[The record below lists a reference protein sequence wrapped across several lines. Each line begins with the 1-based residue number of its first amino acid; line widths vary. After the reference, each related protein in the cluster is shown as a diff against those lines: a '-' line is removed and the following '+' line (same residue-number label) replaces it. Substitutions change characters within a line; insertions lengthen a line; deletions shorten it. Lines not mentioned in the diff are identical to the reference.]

1 MQLSSP
7 QPEDLAAVAS
17 QRAELC
23 SDAQRPV
30 VALRAKTRQLSA
42 RWSVRRRS
50 QVGDGQTCAR
60 EIVAEQAGANR
71 AGAGEAGSGQENVDQ
86 AGGGSTGC
94 HRAGVGQLGVE
105 QALVRHAS
113 VEQACVG
120 QASIKQA
127 SVERVGVG
135 QVGAGQTTVERLG
148 VGQAGAGH
156 AARDP
161 ANQAALD
168 LADCGALMRGGSRT
182 FFAASLLLP
191 RRVCAPATA
200 LYAFCRLADDAIDD
214 APTGDAAT
222 GIRPLDEVSSLSE
235 AIDTSSSTDRAIG
248 HGLIVYAGITTG
260 LASDAPGVN
269 GSIVGAGITTG
280 SIVDEPSVNDSINS
294 GAAHTRP
301 IGDSAIDTISVLN
314 RASGTWSTDESA
326 RKQNALRTLRRRL
339 DLAYAGAPAD
349 LAADRAFAAAAARHH
364 VPRALP
370 EALLEGFAW
379 DAEGRRYEDLAAL
392 HAYAA
397 RVAGTVG
404 AMMAVLM
411 GVRGRDA
418 LARACELGIAMQLT
432 NIARDVG
439 SDARAGRIYLPL
451 SWLRRE
457 SIDPEAWL
465 ANPVFTPALGRV
477 VQRLLAEATA
487 LYESAASGLA
497 CLPADCR
504 PAIRAAGLIYAE
516 IGQEIAAAGYDSVSR
531 RARVTGSR
539 KAALIL
545 RSLAAVRPRVLHA
558 RAPGLPEAQ
567 FLVDA
572 AFAEKAATRRFAP
585 ARAVETRVL
594 WLLDLFEQLDQRRL
608 EAP

>member
-7 QPEDLAAVAS
+7 QHEESAALASRGTPLSGAVSRPGMTGRQQACEV
-17 QRAELC
+17 RAGVQGHGSSL
-23 SDAQRPV
+23 A
-30 VALRAKTRQLSA
+30 
-42 RWSVRRRS
+42 
-50 QVGDGQTCAR
+50 GDGHTC
-60 EIVAEQAGANR
+60 VSQAAYH
-71 AGAGEAGSGQENVDQ
+71 
-86 AGGGSTGC
+86 AGGGRSG
-94 HRAGVGQLGVE
+94 HGPLGGG
-105 QALVRHAS
+105 R
-113 VEQACVG
+113 
-120 QASIKQA
+120 
-127 SVERVGVG
+127 
-135 QVGAGQTTVERLG
+135 
-148 VGQAGAGH
+148 AGAGH
-156 AARDP
+156 AGADTAGRDL
-161 ANQAALD
+161 ANQAARD
-168 LADCGALMRGGSRT
+168 MADCGALMRGGSRT

-214 APTGDAAT
+214 SPIDDAAID
-222 GIRPLDEVSSLSE
+222 GKPIGEVLRLHR
-235 AIDTSSSTDRAIG
+235 AIGTRSVTDRA
-248 HGLIVYAGITTG
+248 AG
-260 LASDAPGVN
+260 N
-269 GSIVGAGITTG
+269 GSILDAGIKTG
-280 SIVDEPSVNDSINS
+280 SIVDGPIVNGSVV
-294 GAAHTRP
+294 GRATQVRP
-301 IGDSAIDTISVLN
+301 IVDGASDIASILGRALGTGSIDD
-314 RASGTWSTDESA
+314 GA
-326 RKQNALRTLRRRL
+326 RKQAALRELRRRL
-339 DLAYAGAPAD
+339 DLAYAGAPVD

-370 EALLEGFAW
+370 EALLEGFEW

-457 SIDPEAWL
+457 GIDPGSWL
-465 ANPVFTPALGRV
+465 ADPVFTPALGRV

-487 LYESAASGLA
+487 LYESAASGIA

-516 IGQEIAAAGYDSVSR
+516 IGQEIAASGYDSVSR

-539 KAALIL
+539 KAALVL
-545 RSLAAVRPRVLHA
+545 RSLAAVRPRMTHA
-558 RAPGLPEAQ
+558 RAPGLPAAQ

-572 AFAEKAATRRFAP
+572 AFAEKAVSRRFAP

-594 WLLDLFEQLDQRRL
+594 WLLDLFAQLDQRRM

>member
-7 QPEDLAAVAS
+7 QPEDLAEMAS

-23 SDAQRPV
+23 SDPQRPV
-30 VALRAKTRQLSA
+30 VAMRARTRQLSA

-60 EIVAEQAGANR
+60 KVVAEQAGANR
-71 AGAGEAGSGQENVDQ
+71 AGADEAGVSQEDLDQ
-86 AGGGSTGC
+86 AVGGSTGC

-105 QALVRHAS
+105 PAFVDHAS
-113 VEQACVG
+113 VGQACNG
-120 QASIKQA
+120 QASVEQA

-135 QVGAGQTTVERLG
+135 QVGVGQTTVERLG
-148 VGQAGAGH
+148 AGQAGAGH

-191 RRVCAPATA
+191 CRVCAPATA

-214 APTGDAAT
+214 APTGNAAT
-222 GIRPLDEVSSLSE
+222 GIRPVDEVSSLSK

-269 GSIVGAGITTG
+269 
-280 SIVDEPSVNDSINS
+280 DPINNV
-294 GAAHTRP
+294 AAHTGP

-314 RASGTWSTDESA
+314 RASSTGSTDESA
-326 RKQNALRTLRRRL
+326 RKQAALRTLRRRL

-349 LAADRAFAAAAARHH
+349 LAADRAFAAAAARHQ

-370 EALLEGFAW
+370 EALLEGFEW

-457 SIDPEAWL
+457 GIDPDTWL
-465 ANPVFTPALGRV
+465 ADPVFTPALGRV
-477 VQRLLAEATA
+477 VQRLLGEATA

>member
-1 MQLSSP
+1 MVGRR
-7 QPEDLAAVAS
+7 AAA
-17 QRAELC
+17 C
-23 SDAQRPV
+23 SDAQRPAV
-30 VALRAKTRQLSA
+30 VPPAPARQLRA
-42 RWSVRRRS
+42 RWS
-50 QVGDGQTCAR
+50 GQGRFQTGGGQDCAR
-60 EIVAEQAGANR
+60 RAIADQAGANR
-71 AGAGEAGSGQENVDQ
+71 AGADSAGADLESGGQTGIGQVGVDP
-86 AGGGSTGC
+86 AG
-94 HRAGVGQLGVE
+94 A
-105 QALVRHAS
+105 
-113 VEQACVG
+113 G
-120 QASIKQA
+120 QAS
-127 SVERVGVG
+127 
-135 QVGAGQTTVERLG
+135 AGQAGTHQAGTTQAGLH
-148 VGQAGAGH
+148 QAGAGQ
-156 AARDP
+156 AALDP
-161 ANQAALD
+161 ANQAARD

-214 APTGDAAT
+214 GAIGD
-222 GIRPLDEVSSLSE
+222 GGFGDE
-235 AIDTSSSTDRAIG
+235 AIGDGTVG
-248 HGLIVYAGITTG
+248 HGLMNHQATDDAVVAGR
-260 LASDAPGVN
+260 A
-269 GSIVGAGITTG
+269 
-280 SIVDEPSVNDSINS
+280 VND
-294 GAAHTRP
+294 G
-301 IGDSAIDTISVLN
+301 
-314 RASGTWSTDESA
+314 A
-326 RKQNALRTLRRRL
+326 RKQAALRTLRRRL
-339 DLAYAGAPAD
+339 GLAYAGAPAD
-349 LAADRAFAAAAARHH
+349 LAADRAFAAAIARHD

-370 EALLEGFAW
+370 EALLEGFEW

-411 GVRGRDA
+411 GVRDRDA

-439 SDARAGRIYLPL
+439 CDARAGRVYLPL

-457 SIDPEAWL
+457 GIDPDAWL
-465 ANPVFTPALGRV
+465 ADPVFTPALGRV
-477 VQRLLAEATA
+477 VQRLLVEATA